1 MKELIELHHDIG
13 REPITWRHW
22 TAKVASSLERGAPK
36 EVQPVDS
43 GTKNDTP
50 HF

>member
-1 MKELIELHHDIG
+1 M
-13 REPITWRHW
+13 TWEGNLSPGD
-22 TAKVASSLERGAPK
+22 TGQAKVASSLEHGAPK